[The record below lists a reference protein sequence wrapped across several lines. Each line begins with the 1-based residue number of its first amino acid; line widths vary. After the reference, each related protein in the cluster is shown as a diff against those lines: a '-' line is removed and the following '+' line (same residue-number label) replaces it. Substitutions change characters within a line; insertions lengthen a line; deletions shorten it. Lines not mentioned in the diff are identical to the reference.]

1 MPVKRIGR
9 VVSYRQDSN
18 AARIH
23 LENGPLSIGD
33 TIHIEGPGIQRE
45 TSVEALQMPQGPTQK
60 AEPGDDV
67 DMPVEDPVEEGS
79 LVFRITD
86 PYDPDNASVLDQVFE
101 E

>member
-9 VVSYRQDSN
+9 VVSYRKDAN

-23 LENGPLSIGD
+23 LEHGPLSIGD
-33 TIHIEGPGIQRE
+33 TIHIEGPGIRRE
-45 TSVEALQMPQGPTQK
+45 ENVEALQMPQGPTQK

-67 DMPVEDPVEEGS
+67 DLQIEDPVEEGS

-86 PYDPDNASVLDQVFE
+86 PYEEENASVLDQVFE
-101 E
+101 D